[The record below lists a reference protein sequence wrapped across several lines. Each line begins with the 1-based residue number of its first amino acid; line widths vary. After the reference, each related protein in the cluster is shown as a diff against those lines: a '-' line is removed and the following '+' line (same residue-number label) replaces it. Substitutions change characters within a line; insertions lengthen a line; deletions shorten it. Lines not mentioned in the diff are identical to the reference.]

1 MNTGGDVRAGIG
13 ALAADAHGKRHTRGV
28 AWG

>member
-1 MNTGGDVRAGIG
+1 MNTGGDVRAGIR
-13 ALAADAHGKRHTRGV
+13 ALAADAYGKRQTRGV

>member
-1 MNTGGDVRAGIG
+1 MNTGGDVRAGICV
-13 ALAADAHGKRHTRGV
+13 LAADTHGKRHTRGV